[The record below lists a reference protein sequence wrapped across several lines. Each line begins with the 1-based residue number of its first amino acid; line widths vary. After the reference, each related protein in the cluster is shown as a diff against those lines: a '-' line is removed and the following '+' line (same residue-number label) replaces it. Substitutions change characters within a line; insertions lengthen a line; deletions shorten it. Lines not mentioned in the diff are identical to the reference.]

1 MQEENM
7 EETISLKEI
16 FEVLK
21 KRIKLISIITVVA
34 VALAAI
40 ISYNFLTPMY
50 EASTQLLVNQS
61 KEEGQFITQ
70 SDVRTNI
77 ELINTYNVI
86 ITSPRILEPVIEEL
100 KLDRSV
106 GAVREQMSVGSERDS
121 QVVRI
126 TVQDESPAL
135 AVQLANTTASVFQR
149 EIVDI
154 MNVDNVS
161 ILSEAELSENPKP
174 VSPNPPLNMAIAL
187 VLGLMVGVGLAFLLE
202 YLDNTIKTEEQ
213 IESMLGI
220 PVLGTVGTIDAN
232 KIQAKNMTFSR
243 RSKNGR
249 ESFGA

>member
-21 KRIKLISIITVVA
+21 KRIKLIAIITVVA

-40 ISYNFLTPMY
+40 ISYNFLTPIY

-61 KEEGQFITQ
+61 KEEGQIYTQ

-100 KLDRSV
+100 KLNRSV
-106 GAVREQMSVGSERDS
+106 AAVREQMSVGSEQDS

-135 AVQLANTTASVFQR
+135 AVQLANTTANVFQR

-161 ILSEAELSENPKP
+161 ILSAAELSDNQTP

-202 YLDNTIKTEEQ
+202 YLDNTIKTEDQ
-213 IESMLGI
+213 IEDILGI
-220 PVLGTVGTIDAN
+220 PVLGTVGKIDGSSV
-232 KIQAKNMTFSR
+232 QTKNMTFSR
-243 RSKNGR
+243 RSRNGR